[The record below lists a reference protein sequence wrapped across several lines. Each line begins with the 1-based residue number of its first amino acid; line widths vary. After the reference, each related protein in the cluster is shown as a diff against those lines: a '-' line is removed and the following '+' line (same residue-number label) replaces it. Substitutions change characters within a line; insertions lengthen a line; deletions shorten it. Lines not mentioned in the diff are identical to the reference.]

1 VTRELFLPVGYP
13 SSVRI
18 GYIEYQAYDSLQGL
32 CSYLRGVVT
41 TAAVL
46 RAAGVGDVN
55 ADAAGAAM
63 QWALRDGLGMIGGLL
78 FSYSASHRFDSHSKE
93 YRLFADIANNVGL
106 TIDMLAPH
114 VPRSMLLWTSGL
126 ATLCRVAC
134 GMAAGATK
142 GV

>member
-1 VTRELFLPVGYP
+1 
-13 SSVRI
+13 
-18 GYIEYQAYDSLQGL
+18 
-32 CSYLRGVVT
+32 
-41 TAAVL
+41 
-46 RAAGVGDVN
+46 
-55 ADAAGAAM
+55 
-63 QWALRDGLGMIGGLL
+63 MIGGLL